1 MSLLAITLV
10 EILAVAVFILVMC
23 LAFGWILTRPR
34 ERPRDNRTSM
44 YEERAATPE
53 GAAALAR
60 ARKELDEAIL
70 RQQLKDDA

>member
-1 MSLLAITLV
+1 MTLLTITLA

-23 LAFGWILTRPR
+23 LTFGWILTRPR
-34 ERPRDNRTSM
+34 ERPRDNRISM
-44 YEERAATPE
+44 YEERAATAE
-53 GAAALAR
+53 GAAALAK